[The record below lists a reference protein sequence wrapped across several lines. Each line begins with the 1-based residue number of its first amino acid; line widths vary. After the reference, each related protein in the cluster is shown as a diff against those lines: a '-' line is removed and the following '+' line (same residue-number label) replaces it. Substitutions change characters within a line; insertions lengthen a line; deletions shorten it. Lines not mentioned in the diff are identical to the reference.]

1 MIFFYRLLSRV
12 HKFYVKRR
20 PVPFNFRS
28 NYFGQSI
35 VLTEP
40 YPRFFRL
47 GDKTNWVLRSSRS
60 QIIEF

>member
-12 HKFYVKRR
+12 RKFYVKRR

-28 NYFGQSI
+28 NYFGQST

-40 YPRFFRL
+40 YPRFFRFVH
-47 GDKTNWVLRSSRS
+47 T
-60 QIIEF
+60 F